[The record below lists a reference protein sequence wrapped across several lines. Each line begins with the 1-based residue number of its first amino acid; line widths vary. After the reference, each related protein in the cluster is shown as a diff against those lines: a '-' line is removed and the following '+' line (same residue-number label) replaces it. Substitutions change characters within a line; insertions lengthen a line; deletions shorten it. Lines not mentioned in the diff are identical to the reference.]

1 MMTRRLMQ
9 TTEDP
14 FNSQRWMGLF
24 GAVAGF
30 VLVGLV
36 IGRYW
41 PVQPSEDSLLAS
53 RPYVDPE
60 ILRGSVARL
69 GVSFVSADA
78 YVIPFEIASV
88 LLLAALVGAIVV
100 AWPKAEDL

>member
-1 MMTRRLMQ
+1 L
-9 TTEDP
+9 
-14 FNSQRWMGLF
+14 
-24 GAVAGF
+24 VAIV
-30 VLVGLV
+30 VLG
-36 IGRYW
+36 YW
-41 PVQPSEDSLLAS
+41 PVQPSETNFLAS

-78 YVIPFEIASV
+78 FVVPFEIASV

-100 AWPKAEDL
+100 AWPKAEDQQ